1 MNTRRR
7 VVFWDFDG
15 TLARRDGGW
24 TACLHNV
31 LLDNGITEV
40 TVERL
45 RPHMQ
50 TGFPWH
56 HPEVPH
62 SQLLGGLPWWEYLRR
77 LLAAVL
83 THVGVDAGRALALAA
98 QVRDRYL
105 DLAYWSL
112 YDDAIDAL
120 TCVRAAGYR
129 NCLLSNHVPELR
141 QLVDGLGLAPY
152 LDGVLTSGL
161 LGFEKPNEHAYR
173 LARSA
178 MGNPSECYM
187 VGDSY
192 RADVQGAMACGMHAV
207 LVHRPNE
214 HGHPYHSENLR
225 GAARLITDEWSTP
238 GASPSAERPIDR
250 PSA

>member
-1 MNTRRR
+1 MNTHRR

-24 TACLHNV
+24 TVCLHRV
-31 LLDNGITEV
+31 LLDNGITDL

-45 RPHMQ
+45 RPYMQ

-62 SQLLGGLPWWEYLRR
+62 AQLLGGLSWWEYLRR
-77 LLAAVL
+77 LLAGVL
-83 THVGVDAGRALALAA
+83 TQVGVGDARTLALASH
-98 QVRDRYL
+98 VRDQYM
-105 DLAYWSL
+105 DLAYWSV

-120 TCVRAAGYR
+120 TSIRAAGYG
-129 NCLLSNHVPELR
+129 NCVLSNHVPELR
-141 QLVDGLGLAPY
+141 QLVDGLGLMPY
-152 LDGVLTSGL
+152 LDGVLTSGR
-161 LGFEKPNEHAYR
+161 LGFEKPNECIYR

-192 RADVQGAMACGMHAV
+192 RADVQGASACGMRAV

-214 HGHPYHSENLR
+214 HGHPYYSENLR
-225 GAARLITDEWSTP
+225 GAARLIADEPW
-238 GASPSAERPIDR
+238 AVDARLSAERRADD